1 MLILLGLLHIE
12 NKQEASF
19 NEILDQLNRAYCG
32 ELSVELHHLQ
42 VCCCIPISKIVVA
55 VTVVAT
61 IN

>member
-42 VCCCIPISKIVVA
+42 VCCIPISKIVVA

-61 IN
+61 VN